1 MAIEIITVPDLG
13 GAETVDV
20 IELSVQPGET
30 VEIEDS
36 LLVLESDKATMDV
49 PSPQSGT
56 LLQYLVTEGSTVQ
69 VGDAIA
75 EIETVGEQALTTV
88 EVTESAEVKSIQA
101 ETETV
106 ADNIE
111 KEESDRLSEQLII
124 VPDIGSDDDVEVIEV
139 SIAIGDQVAQGDTLM
154 VLESDKATMD
164 VPSSHA
170 GKVIKILV
178 TEGARIRSGAEVAI
192 FEVNAGVVA
201 QPALV
206 AESSNATSETVKETN
221 SVAVDRPQK
230 QQPTPIAE
238 GGQELHD
245 VYAGPAVRLLA
256 RELGVSLSKVPGSGP
271 RGRIQKDDINNYVKG
286 ALSQP
291 DLATSGSGIPPIPAI
306 DFAQFG
312 EIETVKLSKIQR
324 LTASN
329 MQRNWLNVPH
339 VTHFDDADI
348 TELEE
353 FRQSLKRE
361 GEKRGIRVTPVAFL
375 IKAIGASLQANP
387 EFNRSLA
394 ADGDSYIQKHYI
406 NVGMAVD
413 TPRGLVVP
421 VIKDVNE
428 KGIWEIS
435 ADIAALAGLAREGKL
450 KASDMRGGCFTLSSL
465 GAIGGTGFTPIVNAP
480 ESGILGVSKS
490 QMKAVWNGHEFV
502 PRLLLP
508 LCLSYDHRLINGADA
523 GRFMTHL
530 VRLCSDIR
538 YLTL

>member
-88 EVTESAEVKSIQA
+88 EVTESAEVGLIQA

-111 KEESDRLSEQLII
+111 KEDSDTLSEQLII

-221 SVAVDRPQK
+221 SVAEEKPQK

-238 GGQELHD
+238 GGQELND

-291 DLATSGSGIPPIPAI
+291 NLATSGSGIPPIPAI

-312 EIETVKLSKIQR
+312 EIETVKLSKIQK

>member
-88 EVTESAEVKSIQA
+88 EVTESAEVGLIQA

-111 KEESDRLSEQLII
+111 KEDSDTLSEQLII

>member
-88 EVTESAEVKSIQA
+88 EVTESAEVGLIQA

-111 KEESDRLSEQLII
+111 KEDSDTLSEQLII

-221 SVAVDRPQK
+221 SVAVENPQK
-230 QQPTPIAE
+230 QQSTPIAE
-238 GGQELHD
+238 GGHELND

>member
-49 PSPQSGT
+49 PSPQSGI
-56 LLQYLVTEGSTVQ
+56 LLKYLVTEGSTVQ

-75 EIETVGEQALTTV
+75 EIEAVGEQASTTV
-88 EVTESAEVKSIQA
+88 ELTESAEVKSIQA

-111 KEESDRLSEQLII
+111 KEESDTLSEQLII

-238 GGQELHD
+238 GGQELND

-271 RGRIQKDDINNYVKG
+271 RGRIQKDDVNSYVKG
-286 ALSQP
+286 ALSQL
-291 DLATSGSGIPPIPAI
+291 DLATSGQGIPPIPAI

-312 EIETVKLSKIQR
+312 EIETVKLSKIQK

-490 QMKAVWNGHEFV
+490 QMKPVWYGHEFV

>member
-1 MAIEIITVPDLG
+1 
-13 GAETVDV
+13 
-20 IELSVQPGET
+20 
-30 VEIEDS
+30 
-36 LLVLESDKATMDV
+36 
-49 PSPQSGT
+49 
-56 LLQYLVTEGSTVQ
+56 
-69 VGDAIA
+69 
-75 EIETVGEQALTTV
+75 
-88 EVTESAEVKSIQA
+88 
-101 ETETV
+101 
-106 ADNIE
+106 
-111 KEESDRLSEQLII
+111 
-124 VPDIGSDDDVEVIEV
+124 
-139 SIAIGDQVAQGDTLM
+139 
-154 VLESDKATMD
+154 
-164 VPSSHA
+164 
-170 GKVIKILV
+170 
-178 TEGARIRSGAEVAI
+178 
-192 FEVNAGVVA
+192 
-201 QPALV
+201 V
-206 AESSNATSETVKETN
+206 AESSNATGETVKETN
-221 SVAVDRPQK
+221 SVAEEKPQK

-238 GGQELHD
+238 GGQELND